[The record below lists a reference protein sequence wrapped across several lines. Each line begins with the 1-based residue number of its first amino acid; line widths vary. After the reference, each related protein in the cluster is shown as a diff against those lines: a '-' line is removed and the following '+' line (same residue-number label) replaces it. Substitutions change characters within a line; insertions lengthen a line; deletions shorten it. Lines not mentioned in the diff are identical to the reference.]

1 MRTAKSRTIM
11 TKNELIE
18 KYTSVPPLKESLAQ
32 KKRPV
37 VLYGTGNGADK
48 VISMLLEPI
57 GIRPEAVFA
66 SEGFVRHRMYAGY
79 EVKCYMDVALKYG
92 GDMDV
97 LMCFGSDR
105 PEVMRFAEGL
115 DRIHRFAIPDVP
127 LYGAGLFDTDYM
139 REHIDELAEV
149 RSMLSD
155 EYSKELFDESVLYR
169 LTGKLKYLQRT
180 EPVADSY
187 RALLG
192 NADIKIAVDGGA
204 YRGETSRMF
213 AEVLP
218 SLKVIYAVEPD
229 ERTIAKFEGPKS
241 CEMEMIF
248 SALADFCG
256 EVTFHG
262 TASRGAGIEGTNRR
276 GKDRTVRCVTL
287 DHAVWEKPD
296 LIKLDVEGFEECAL
310 RGATRLMS
318 EYAPSLAV
326 SLYHRTEDIFALPLM
341 IKNFSPVYAG
351 MKYYLRRPK
360 CLPCWDL
367 TLFAVKE

>member
-1 MRTAKSRTIM
+1 M

-18 KYTSVPPLKESLAQ
+18 KYTSVPPLKESLA
-32 KKRPV
+32 KKERPV

-57 GIRPEAVFA
+57 GVRPDAVFA
-66 SEGFVRHRMYAGY
+66 SDGFVRNREFAGLPV
-79 EVKCYMDVALKYG
+79 ESFSDVARRYG
-92 GDMDV
+92 KDMKI

-105 PEVMRFAEGL
+105 EEVLECVERL
-115 DRIHRFAIPDVP
+115 DRGFDLAIPDVP
-127 LYGAGLFDTDYM
+127 LYGQGLFDTDYM

-149 RSMLSD
+149 RAMFAD
-155 EYSKELFDESVLYR
+155 DYSKELFDESVLYR

-180 EPVADSY
+180 EPLADTY

-192 NADIKIAVDGGA
+192 NAGIKIAVDGGA

-213 AEVLP
+213 AQTLP

-229 ERTIAKFEGPKS
+229 ERTLAKFEAPKS
-241 CEMEMIF
+241 CEMEMVI

-262 TASRGAGIEGTNRR
+262 SASRGAGIEGTNRR
-276 GKDRTVRCVTL
+276 GKDRTVRCLTL
-287 DHAVWEKPD
+287 DHIVWEEPG

-310 RGATRLMS
+310 RGAKRLMT
-318 EYAPSLAV
+318 EFAPSLAV
-326 SLYHRTEDIFALPLM
+326 SLYHRTEDVFELPLM
-341 IKNFSPVYAG
+341 IKNFSPEYAA

-360 CLPCWDL
+360 CVPCWDL